1 MNTIELMLEALKTA
15 KARITRLSCLLQAVG
30 DPCTYLDA
38 AIAAG
43 EAELRREPSYRFKE
57 RDVDGALHESL
68 MWTREEIK

>member
-1 MNTIELMLEALKTA
+1 MNTIELMLESLVNA
-15 KARITRLSCLLQAVG
+15 KATLEFECPNACVIDDITK
-30 DPCTYLDA
+30 